1 LNKLRFSDASSHQN
15 LPDKLPDSSL
25 LAVRLPLRELVSDN
39 AATMITKFTISNFK
53 RLDEVEI
60 ELGNSVVFIGP
71 NNSGKTSA
79 LQALALWDVG
89 WRRWAEKRDDSSA
102 SERKGVVINRR
113 DLNAV
118 PVPSARLLWRDLHT
132 RETSREGGKQKT
144 ENVFIRLTAEGV
156 HCDKPWIC
164 ALDFYYANEE
174 SFYCRLAEPTDGRV
188 PDGARAHNIV
198 FLPPM
203 SGLADRE
210 YRKETGEIAVLIG
223 EGRTAEV
230 LRNLCLQLYSRED
243 KTGWN
248 RLLLHIQ
255 SMFGIELRA
264 PVYLKERSEITL
276 GYREVR
282 GVELDIT
289 SSGRGCQQVL
299 LLLSYLLANPGAVLL
314 LDEPDAH
321 LEILRQRDV
330 YNMLTSIAGETN
342 SQVIAASHSEVVLQE
357 AAERDVVVA
366 FVGKP
371 HRMDT
376 RSKHQVKKALES
388 IRMADYFVAQQKGW
402 MLYVEGST
410 DLAILQ
416 KLAERLNHDASNVLR
431 AKVPVNYLGTNKP
444 QEARAHFQGLREAK
458 PDLVGIAL
466 FDRLDKE
473 LQTGSALVEQM
484 WTRREIENY
493 LVTPE
498 SLRAFV
504 QIGLRQDDLVDE
516 AERKTRLE
524 VLESCITELTHA
536 LKLTGKFDPWG
547 PDIKVTDDFLDPLF
561 RLFHERLGTT
571 QAIFKRDYH
580 GLAEAIPIEKI
591 DSEVYRILDA
601 IYEVAVSAKPVE

>member
-1 LNKLRFSDASSHQN
+1 
-15 LPDKLPDSSL
+15 
-25 LAVRLPLRELVSDN
+25 
-39 AATMITKFTISNFK
+39 MITKFTISNFK
-53 RLDEVEI
+53 RLDQVEI

-132 RETSREGGKQKT
+132 METTRAEGKQKT
-144 ENVFIRLTAEGV
+144 EKVFIRLKAEGV
-156 HCDKPWIC
+156 HHDKPWTC

-174 SFYCRLAEPTDGRV
+174 SFYCRLAEPADGRV
-188 PDGARAHNIV
+188 PEGARAHNIV

-203 SGLADRE
+203 SGLAARE
-210 YRKETGEIAVLIG
+210 FRKETGEIAVLIG

-230 LRNLCLQLYSRED
+230 LRNLCWQLYSREE
-243 KTGWN
+243 KSGWGK
-248 RLLLHIQ
+248 LVEHIR

-264 PVYLKERSEITL
+264 PVYIKERSEVTL
-276 GYREVR
+276 SYREPSD
-282 GVELDIT
+282 VELDIS

-330 YNMLTSIAGETN
+330 YNLLTAIAAESN

-366 FVGKP
+366 FVGQP

-376 RSKHQVKKALES
+376 RSRHQVKKALES
-388 IRMADYFVAQQKGW
+388 IRMADYFIAQQKGW

-416 KLAERLNHDASNVLR
+416 KLAERLNHKASEVLR

-444 QEARAHFQGLREAK
+444 QEARDHFHGLREAK

-473 LQTGSALVEQM
+473 LQIGSALVEKM
-484 WTRREIENY
+484 WSRREIENY
-493 LVTPE
+493 LVTPD

-504 QIGLRQDDLVDE
+504 QLGLRSDDLVDE

-524 VLESCITELTHA
+524 VLEACINELTHA
-536 LKLTGKFDPWG
+536 LKLTNKPDPWG
-547 PDIKVTDDFLDPLF
+547 ADIKVTDDFLDPLF
-561 RLFHERLGTT
+561 RLFYERLGTP
-571 QAIFKRDYH
+571 QSIFKRDYH
-580 GLAEAIPIEKI
+580 GLADAIPIQQI
-591 DSEVYRILDA
+591 DPEVHQVLDV
-601 IYEVAVSAKPVE
+601 IYDVASSAKPVN

>member
-1 LNKLRFSDASSHQN
+1 
-15 LPDKLPDSSL
+15 
-25 LAVRLPLRELVSDN
+25 
-39 AATMITKFTISNFK
+39 MITKFTISNFK
-53 RLDEVEI
+53 RLDQVEI

-132 RETSREGGKQKT
+132 MATSREEGKQKT
-144 ENVFIRLTAEGV
+144 EKIFIRLSAEGV
-156 HCDKPWIC
+156 HHDKAWIC

-174 SFYCRLAEPTDGRV
+174 SFYCRLTNPVDGRV
-188 PDGARAHNIV
+188 PEGARAHNIV

-210 YRKETGEIAVLIG
+210 YRKEAGEIAVLIG

-230 LRNLCLQLYSRED
+230 LRNLCWQLHSSED
-243 KTGWN
+243 KSGWN
-248 RLLLHIQ
+248 RLLEHVR

-264 PVYLKERSEITL
+264 PVYIKERSEITL
-276 GYREVR
+276 GYREAN

-330 YNMLTSIAGETN
+330 YNLLTFIAAETN

-366 FVGKP
+366 FVGQP

-376 RSKHQVKKALES
+376 RSRQQVKKALES
-388 IRMADYFVAQQKGW
+388 IRMADYFIAQQKGW

-416 KLAERLNHDASNVLR
+416 TLAERLDHNSKEILGAR
-431 AKVPVNYLGTNKP
+431 VPVNYLGNNKP
-444 QEARAHFQGLREAK
+444 QEARDHFHGLREAK
-458 PDLVGIAL
+458 ADLVGIAL
-466 FDRLDKE
+466 FDQIEKE
-473 LQTGSALVEQM
+473 LQTGSALVERM
-484 WTRREIENY
+484 WSQREIENY

-504 QIGLRQDDLVDE
+504 QLGLRTDDLVDE
-516 AERKTRLE
+516 VERKTRLE
-524 VLESCITELTHA
+524 VLDACISELTHA
-536 LKLTGKFDPWG
+536 LKLTNKPDPWG

-561 RLFHERLGTT
+561 RLFYERLGTP

-580 GLAEAIPIEKI
+580 GLADAIPTDQI
-591 DSEVYRILDA
+591 DPEVHKVLDA
-601 IYEVAVSAKPVE
+601 IHAVAVSAKPVDTNDAST

>member
-1 LNKLRFSDASSHQN
+1 
-15 LPDKLPDSSL
+15 
-25 LAVRLPLRELVSDN
+25 
-39 AATMITKFTISNFK
+39 MITKFTISNFK
-53 RLDEVEI
+53 RLDQVEI

-79 LQALALWDVG
+79 LQALALWDIG
-89 WRRWAEKRDDSSA
+89 WRRWAEKRDESSA
-102 SERKGVVINRR
+102 KDRAGVVINRR

-132 RETSREGGKQKT
+132 METSRESGKQKT
-144 ENVFIRLTAEGV
+144 EKIYIRLKAEGV
-156 HCDKPWIC
+156 HHDKPWSC

-174 SFYCRLAEPTDGRV
+174 SFYCRLAEPVDGRV
-188 PDGARAHNIV
+188 PEGARAHNIV

-210 YRKETGEIAVLIG
+210 YRKEAGEIAVLIG

-230 LRNLCLQLYSRED
+230 LRNLCWQLHSRED
-243 KTGWN
+243 KSGWN
-248 RLLLHIQ
+248 RLFQHVQ
-255 SMFGIELRA
+255 DMFAIELRA
-264 PVYLKERSEITL
+264 PVYIKERSEITL
-276 GYREVR
+276 SYRESS
-282 GVELDIT
+282 GVELDIS

-330 YNMLTSIAGETN
+330 YNLLTSIAAETN

-376 RSKHQVKKALES
+376 RSRHQVKKALES
-388 IRMADYFVAQQKGW
+388 IRMADYFIAQQKGW

-416 KLAERLNHDASNVLR
+416 KLAVRLGHKAKDVLS

-444 QEARAHFQGLREAK
+444 QEARDHFHGLREAK
-458 PDLVGIAL
+458 ADLVGIAL

-473 LQTGSALVEQM
+473 LQTGSALVERM
-484 WTRREIENY
+484 WKRREIENY
-493 LVTPE
+493 LVTPD

-504 QIGLRQDDLVDE
+504 QLGLRSDDLLDE
-516 AERKTRLE
+516 FERKTRLD
-524 VLESCITELTHA
+524 VLESCVDELTKA
-536 LKLTGKFDPWG
+536 LKVTNKPDPWG

-561 RLFHERLGTT
+561 RLFYERLGTP
-571 QAIFKRDYH
+571 QATFKRDYH
-580 GLAEAIPIEKI
+580 GLADVVPVEQI
-591 DSEVYRILDA
+591 DQEVHRILDA
-601 IYEVAVSAKPVE
+601 INDIAVSAKPLNSK